1 MLSTPGFQLAY
12 TLIPEVKPP
21 DPGITVL
28 HRANYVLAGAWSPT
42 HTGAVTI
49 NHPFPISIPWSDLE
63 F

>member
-12 TLIPEVKPP
+12 TLILKVKPP
-21 DPGITVL
+21 DPGTTVL